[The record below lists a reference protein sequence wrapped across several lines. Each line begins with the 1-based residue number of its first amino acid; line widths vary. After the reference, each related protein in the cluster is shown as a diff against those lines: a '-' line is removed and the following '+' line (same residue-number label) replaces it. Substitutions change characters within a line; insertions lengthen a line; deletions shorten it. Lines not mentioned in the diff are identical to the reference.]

1 MDTRECETSPNG
13 PAWKGQRR
21 RARGLGWL
29 VLFIGLAILAGWP
42 AMAESQDRVRQD
54 AGRTPERHGTSE
66 RHDKDCKKSQ
76 NCPTAVRQLGPID
89 SIIAD
94 DILQQVN
101 VVPFTMGHHTPIL
114 LQGKTLS
121 GLTKREEK
129 SLKRTYRAGHTIVL
143 LDATME
149 HVAALHGIIKDGVV
163 TSSKD
168 GAGVLAYSLRQENH
182 IPTATLLSN
191 VHRSPLHPAMGDP
204 DPTGLEEEEQARKR
218 AADLTVSELWHRPMR
233 PSPGEPDPM
242 DRKDEEQED
251 ERATEGTASNG
262 GRRPNVRMLQP
273 RDPSPPVDWQSSPVQ
288 KTVFQQNGAMGV
300 YNTTVNVYA
309 LHSCQADER
318 TGLTSDYYMV
328 TALADW
334 TPTNA
339 KFQSTWTGFND
350 GSMFYDAVKDRYFVN
365 SWRLDPQRNQCSS
378 PSSVSLEAA
387 ICRYI
392 NYPLQYDLTMTPKS
406 TGSIVQ
412 INAKPPASQ
421 GQATTYTSG
430 FMFNLGG
437 TVNVSGPGVSAGV
450 VWNNLT
456 ATTVPP
462 LELGLSQTDNQGA
475 NWTFKYCTGG
485 EEPDDG
491 TNCTSHV
498 QTAKDVCRAQLG
510 DDSGTNPQQ
519 GQTPDGAFTDAVQT
533 VLWQAGPD
541 TRGGTTFDIEV
552 TVAPNIGVTTANLW
566 GASGRDRANAGCNAV
581 NCDCVSN
588 TTTNQL
594 PGGSYIFKVPLPS
607 TTCQ

>member
-1 MDTRECETSPNG
+1 MDTCECSKSPNG
-13 PAWKGQRR
+13 PAWGGQRR
-21 RARGLGWL
+21 WARRLGRL
-29 VLFIGLAILAGWP
+29 VLYIGLAIIVGGP
-42 AMAESQDRVRQD
+42 ARVESQERTLPD
-54 AGRTPERHGTSE
+54 AGRMPDHHG
-66 RHDKDCKKSQ
+66 KDCKKSE
-76 NCPTAVRQLGPID
+76 NCPTTVRQLGPLD

-101 VVPFTMGHHTPIL
+101 AVPFTVGHHTPIL
-114 LQGKTLS
+114 LQGKMLS
-121 GLTKREEK
+121 GLTKREK
-129 SLKRTYRAGHTIVL
+129 RSLKRTYRAGYTIVL
-143 LDATME
+143 LDATAAD
-149 HVAALHGIIKDGVV
+149 VAALHEIIKGGVIS
-163 TSSKD
+163 SSKD

-182 IPTATLLSN
+182 VPTATLLSN
-191 VHRSPLHPAMGDP
+191 VHRSPLHTSQGDP
-204 DPTGLEEEEQARKR
+204 DPTGLEDEKQAHKR
-218 AADLTVSELWHRPMR
+218 AAALTVSELEHRPMR
-233 PSPGEPDPM
+233 TSRGDPDPT
-242 DRKDEEQED
+242 DLKDEEQED
-251 ERATEGTASNG
+251 ERATEGMANDI

-273 RDPSPPVDWQSSPVQ
+273 RDPNQQVDWQSSPVQ
-288 KTVFQQNGAMGV
+288 KTVFQQNGAAGV
-300 YNTTVNVYA
+300 YNTTVNLYA
-309 LHSCQADER
+309 LHSCQPDIR

-339 KFQSTWTGFND
+339 KFQSAWTGFGD
-350 GSMFYDAVKDRYFVN
+350 TSMYYDALGDDYVVAN
-365 SWRLDPQRNQCSS
+365 WRDDPQRNQCSS
-378 PSSVSLEAA
+378 PSSVSDEAA

-392 NYPLQYDLTMTPKS
+392 NYPLQYDVTMKPKS

-462 LELGLSQTDNQGA
+462 LELDLSQTDNEGA
-475 NWTFKYCTGG
+475 QWTFKYCTGG

-510 DDSGTNPQQ
+510 DNSGTNPQQ
-519 GQTPDGAFTDAVQT
+519 GQTPHGAFTDAVQT
-533 VLWQAGPD
+533 ALWQAGPD

-552 TVAPNIGVTTANLW
+552 TVAPNIGITTANLW
-566 GASGRDRANAGCNAV
+566 GSTGRDMEEAGCNQF
-581 NCDCVSN
+581 NCECVSK

-594 PGGSYIFKVPLPS
+594 PGGSYIFKIPLPS